1 MASSVA
7 PRLQVVLSVA
17 ADVPLVFGVPTAL
30 RTAHALVDGPVDRFI
45 FVTDSIAA
53 LTDRWNAQ
61 LRALRWTAVSSPAAA
76 GSALERTSA
85 VLVLDPEGM
94 PEAGELRAFLG
105 ECRRRAAPTAW
116 LWSGRTVAVYY
127 PAGRATLSRSS
138 HGVSGLP
145 MSVDAD
151 FHGER
156 LVADVRA
163 WYDLRNPKD
172 VERAEHDLVRSLRK
186 DTDGYL
192 ARLDREIS
200 IPVSLALTRTAITPN
215 AVTAASLLVGLLG
228 AGLLAV
234 PAYAAAIAGALL
246 LWCSCILDG
255 CDGEVARLQLLT
267 TPWGARFDAV
277 ADNLVHVAVFLAL
290 PIHLHLSHA
299 DATVI
304 PAGLVLLAGVLLSM
318 ASVWWLLLRQPSP
331 RRGPVALVYERV
343 ASRDF
348 IYVLLALALVHRLEW
363 FLWAAAGGSHVF
375 WVTLW
380 VLSRRRR

>member
-1 MASSVA
+1 MASPVL

-30 RTAHALVDGPVDRFI
+30 RAAHALVDVPVDRFI

-61 LRALRWTAVSSPAAA
+61 LRALRWTAVASPAAV
-76 GSALERTSA
+76 GSALEPTSA

-127 PAGRATLSRSS
+127 PAGRAMPSGSS
-138 HGVSGLP
+138 H
-145 MSVDAD
+145 D

-163 WYDLRNPKD
+163 WYDLRDPKD

-192 ARLDREIS
+192 ARLDRGIS

-215 AVTAASLLVGLLG
+215 AVTASSLLVGLLG
-228 AGLLAV
+228 AGVLAV
-234 PAYAAAIAGALL
+234 PAYGAAIAGALL

-255 CDGEVARLQLLT
+255 CDGEVARLQLLS

-277 ADNLVHVAVFLAL
+277 TDNVVHVAVFLAL
-290 PIHLHLSHA
+290 PVHLHLSRAHA
-299 DATVI
+299 AVI
-304 PAGLVLLAGVLLSM
+304 PAGLVLIAGVLLSM
-318 ASVWWLLLRQPSP
+318 ASVWWLILRQPSP
-331 RRGPVALVYERV
+331 RRGPGALLYERV

-348 IYVLLALALVHRLEW
+348 IYVLLALAVVHRLEW

-375 WVTLW
+375 WLTLW
-380 VLSRRRR
+380 ALARRRR